1 MISQPSDGPKRLWSR
16 IEKLSAAAIRI
27 SAVHEV
33 DAVLQEITDAARE
46 VIGAT
51 YAALGVLRE
60 GGREVDRFVTSGV
73 GPELHAAIGSPP
85 EGKGVLG
92 LLIADP
98 KPLRIADISTH
109 KAAVGFPAHHPNMR
123 SFLGVPIMG
132 RAGPLGNLY
141 LTDRVGA
148 REFSAEDEAVAV
160 ILAGHA
166 AVAVENARLYEH
178 EEHLLSELKELQ
190 ASRERFFATVNHEL
204 RNALTAV
211 YGWADLWV
219 RKTGD
224 SAPRAALEVHECAE
238 HTLALLEDLL
248 DLSRIDADKL
258 RPIVRDTDA
267 SDIASKAL
275 RIIEPSAE
283 RKSVTIE
290 TIGVDGTVPCR
301 TDPQRIR
308 QILINL
314 LTNAVRHSPE
324 GAPIT
329 VQVRAKKSSIR
340 FDVVDQ
346 GEGIAGDVQAS
357 IFEAFERAGDQHERG
372 TGLGLA
378 LSRQLARLLGG
389 ELSVESQPGKGA
401 RFILDLPRYID
412 G

>member
-1 MISQPSDGPKRLWSR
+1 
-16 IEKLSAAAIRI
+16 
-27 SAVHEV
+27 
-33 DAVLQEITDAARE
+33 
-46 VIGAT
+46 
-51 YAALGVLRE
+51 
-60 GGREVDRFVTSGV
+60 
-73 GPELHAAIGSPP
+73 
-85 EGKGVLG
+85 
-92 LLIADP
+92 
-98 KPLRIADISTH
+98 
-109 KAAVGFPAHHPNMR
+109 
-123 SFLGVPIMG
+123 
-132 RAGPLGNLY
+132 
-141 LTDRVGA
+141 
-148 REFSAEDEAVAV
+148 
-160 ILAGHA
+160 
-166 AVAVENARLYEH
+166 LYEH
-178 EEHLLSELKELQ
+178 EEHLLAELRELQ

-219 RKTGD
+219 RKMGD
-224 SAPRAALEVHECAE
+224 SAPRAAVEVHECAE

-258 RPIVRDTDA
+258 RPLVQDADA
-267 SDIASKAL
+267 SEIASKAL
-275 RIIEPSAE
+275 RVIEPSAD

-290 TIGVDGTVPCR
+290 AIGVDGKVHCR

-324 GAPIT
+324 GSPIT

-340 FDVVDQ
+340 FDVVDR

-389 ELSVESQPGKGA
+389 DLSVESQPGQGA
-401 RFILDLPRYID
+401 RFILELPRYID
-412 G
+412 D